1 MTITEFHQAV
11 IAALSVEPETE
22 VLQDLASEAR
32 HIADQ
37 VGWADGIIDKDE
49 RVSDAFTAL
58 QARAKTYYQACKHED
73 VAVLHD
79 AIGDLMVAVIRHDDD
94 LTPSTDGD
102 EDSGVV

>member
-22 VLQDLASEAR
+22 VLQDLADEAR

-37 VGWADGIIDKDE
+37 VGWADGIIDKDD
-49 RVSDAFTAL
+49 RVSDALTGL
-58 QARAKTYYQACKHED
+58 QARAKTYYEACKHED

-79 AIGDLMVAVIRHDDD
+79 AIGDLIVAIIRHDED
-94 LTPSTDGD
+94 LNPSSDGD
-102 EDSGVV
+102 DDSGVL